1 MSIKN
6 LTQKSFSVLIIRSFG
21 VLLLF
26 SFTLFITNFYSAEDV
41 GRYDFVR
48 STIMVLGGLALM
60 GTNQA
65 IIYFSGLLKA
75 RNSFESIRT
84 IYFKM
89 LRIIFAISLT
99 ILVLFIVFFNLF
111 SINEVFKGSE
121 SFYLIQISILTVFF
135 FALTMLNIDTIRALK
150 KTILSEM
157 YRSIFRYLP
166 IFLFAIILLFT
177 KYQALLVEAYLL
189 GFVLLSCLSSI
200 KVFRLLT
207 KLGKLTNSSEKFN
220 VNQIF
225 KTSYPMALSAIAY
238 FIMQSIDVIILS
250 MYKGFEEIAY
260 YSVSVKLAMLTT
272 LALMSVNIVI
282 APRIA
287 EIYENQEMQTLQKL
301 IKRSTRII
309 FLISVCVL
317 GVLFLFSEEILSLFG
332 KDYSTANNAL
342 LFLLSAQ
349 FFNAVSGPGAI
360 YLNMTGRQRTL
371 NKILIFGLAINIS
384 LNFYLIP
391 IEEAYG
397 GINGAAIATLVSL
410 IAWNMIIAIQI
421 YFKDKIKIFLS

>member
-26 SFTLFITNFYSAEDV
+26 GFTLFITNFYSAEDV

-60 GTNQA
+60 GTNQS

-75 RNSFESIRT
+75 RNSVESIRI

-89 LRIIFAISLT
+89 LRIIFALSLI
-99 ILVLFIVFFNLF
+99 ILLLFIVFFKLF
-111 SINEVFKGSE
+111 SINEIFTGSE
-121 SFYLIQISILTVFF
+121 SIYLVRNTILTVFF
-135 FALTMLNIDTIRALK
+135 FSLTMLNIDTIRALN
-150 KTILSEM
+150 KTIFSEM

-177 KYQALLVEAYLL
+177 NYQSLLVEAYLF

-207 KLGKLTNSSEKFN
+207 KLGKLTNNSEKFT
-220 VNQIF
+220 VKQIF

-287 EIYENQEMQTLQKL
+287 EIYENKEMQTLQKL

-317 GVLFLFSEEILSLFG
+317 AILFLFSEEILSLFG
-332 KDYSTANNAL
+332 KDYSKANNAL
-342 LFLLSAQ
+342 LYLLSAQ

-391 IEEAYG
+391 IEGSYG
-397 GINGAAIATLVSL
+397 GINGAATATLVSL
-410 IAWNMIIAIQI
+410 IIWNMIIVIQI
-421 YFKDKIKIFLS
+421 YFKDKIKIFLT